1 MYSEKDA
8 IHYPSDVIQSVCD
21 VVNRMRVMTKI
32 SGCDVTGIV
41 YMWPYIMDAVSYIEA
56 VIS

>member
-1 MYSEKDA
+1 MSYK
-8 IHYPSDVIQSVCD
+8 SVYINGE
-21 VVNRMRVMTKI
+21 VVMTKI

-41 YMWPYIMDAVSYIEA
+41 YMWPYIMDAVSYTEA